1 MQSFQSSDLTRK
13 SGAVLSAAD
22 REPVGITK
30 NGKPRYVLL
39 RTEDYDAM
47 RNPKPPTQQ
56 SYTLETMPE
65 DVKNEFI
72 TKLLQDE
79 ENHQNGITDR

>member
-1 MQSFQSSDLTRK
+1 MQSFQSSDLTRN
-13 SGAVLSAAD
+13 SGDVLSAAD
-22 REPVGITK
+22 REPVEITK
-30 NGKPRYVLL
+30 NGKPRYVMM
-39 RTEDYDAM
+39 RTEDYDAI

-72 TKLLQDE
+72 TKLLKDE
-79 ENHQNGITDR
+79 EDHQNGITDR